1 MKAKKKE
8 AQRRFQQKRKAY
20 QQALEDK
27 VAELTEY
34 QMAAQVAAEE
44 AKYQIAKLSHQII
57 RLRVNAAAME
67 EQAMHITE
75 LTSEI
80 AGSRLE
86 MQQIKRSQ

>member
-1 MKAKKKE
+1 MAHTLCKGEADMKAKKKE

-67 EQAMHITE
+67 VHI
-75 LTSEI
+75 LT
-80 AGSRLE
+80 
-86 MQQIKRSQ
+86 